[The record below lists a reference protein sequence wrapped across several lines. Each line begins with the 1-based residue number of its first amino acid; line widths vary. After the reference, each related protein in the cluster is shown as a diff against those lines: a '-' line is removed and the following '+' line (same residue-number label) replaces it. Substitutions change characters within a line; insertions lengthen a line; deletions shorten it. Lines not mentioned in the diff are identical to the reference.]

1 MGLVDTRHL
10 VFARFASVDFLLP
23 LPFSLLGLGR
33 CLYSFFLIRVLLVP
47 TRWLSSASKHSS
59 FPAVIDDADAYKF
72 PESSRR
78 STPSTRPRPRPRPSL
93 STLIPPPASF
103 LLYDSNDAAR
113 SRSSL
118 DALPNLV
125 AAPQPPLPQRPVGSQ
140 NRVRLPTPLSPPVHD
155 FNLVFD
161 HLFHPGLSPST
172 LPERPQLMADDPS
185 GDPHDVSSTPLG
197 PRPQL
202 LRPHSFRGAF
212 GGPQH
217 PFQHQH
223 QHQHQHQ
230 PQSPM
235 HYYPHAPDQMYPLL
249 SPPIYPPSSAYSM
262 MPGYGAPATSAPYT
276 YSTPGYAPWG
286 FYPPIQSPLTSTPQG
301 TYHSPSDE
309 SPSSPNPGPPQATS
323 PPQPQSPY
331 GPHSPGYS
339 PLHHPNYST
348 PTPSAPAY
356 TYSTPMYS
364 PSPPM
369 FTPQYVITLH
379 PLQSPY
385 HTGPH
390 AASAFGSQPS
400 ETGRPTDD
408 RTNSQPPIPPPLR
421 QQSSQ
426 SAGQT
431 FRQQQQHQR
440 QAATPPSG
448 SWWFP
453 PGYAVPSVYPGVPNV
468 DPYARQFQVPPHGAA
483 PPVSSQA
490 PPQLR
495 QDPPSAPT
503 GQLSLSIGSPSGA
516 SALSPQAPRF
526 PPLAQSP
533 SFRPPSVSSSPFAA
547 APIPLRRVNPNPAT
561 RSEWVLWCGNVP
573 NDATEE
579 ELLRFF
585 RQIDSQPPPET
596 SLNMGECGTST
607 GVAPAASGGNNIL
620 PARPS
625 TASSGSAATAA
636 TSSVASVFLIARSNC
651 AFINFTSAEALH
663 KAVQKF
669 NGKPLRKG
677 GRCPR
682 LVCRIRRRED
692 DLRAGVGG
700 QRGTGIHIQWVKDM
714 ARRQESTEA
723 HRWVDDPP
731 TSPSTHLGPESS
743 ASAGDPSPPRVQ
755 RAEDEG
761 LVKERPGPMPIQSGD
776 SGKSQSTTSSLLD
789 KHFPKR
795 YFILKSLTQVS
806 HALSF
811 SLDG

>member
-1 MGLVDTRHL
+1 VSACIRTYSPVLASSSSCHSGCWARSFLFFVPLVRIH
-10 VFARFASVDFLLP
+10 P
-23 LPFSLLGLGR
+23 LF
-33 CLYSFFLIRVLLVP
+33 
-47 TRWLSSASKHSS
+47 SASKHSA
-59 FPAVIDDADAYKF
+59 FLAAIDDADAYKF
-72 PESSRR
+72 LESPRR
-78 STPSTRPRPRPRPSL
+78 STPSTQPRSRPRPSL
-93 STLIPPPASF
+93 STLIPPPTAF
-103 LLYDSNDAAR
+103 LLYDSNDATR

-125 AAPQPPLPQRPVGSQ
+125 APPQAPLPQHPVGPH
-140 NRVRLPTPLSPPVHD
+140 NRVRLPSPISPPAHD
-155 FNLVFD
+155 FNLNFD
-161 HLFHPGLSPST
+161 HLFHPDLSLST
-172 LPERPQLMADDPS
+172 LSERPLSMADDPS
-185 GDPHDVSSTPLG
+185 GDPHDVSNTPLG
-197 PRPQL
+197 PHPPQP
-202 LRPHSFRGAF
+202 RPHSFRGGF
-212 GGPQH
+212 GGSQP
-217 PFQHQH
+217 PFQHQYQH
-223 QHQHQHQ
+223 QHLHQHQ

-235 HYYPHAPDQMYPLL
+235 HYYPHTSDQVYTLP
-249 SPPIYPPSSAYSM
+249 SPPPYPPSSTYSM
-262 MPGYGAPATSAPYT
+262 MPGYGAPATSVPYT
-276 YSTPGYAPWG
+276 YPTPGYAPWG

-309 SPSSPNPGPPQATS
+309 SPSSPNPGPPQATP

-331 GPHSPGYS
+331 GTHSPGYS
-339 PLHHPNYST
+339 PLHHPNYSA

-369 FTPQYVITLH
+369 FNPQYVITLH

-390 AASAFGSQPS
+390 ATSVFGAQPS

-408 RTNSQPPIPPPLR
+408 RTNSQPPRPPLLR
-421 QQSSQ
+421 QQASQ
-426 SAGQT
+426 SVGQT
-431 FRQQQQHQR
+431 LQQQQH
-440 QAATPPSG
+440 AATPSSG

-453 PGYAVPSVYPGVPNV
+453 PGYAVPSAYPGLPNA
-468 DPYARQFQVPPHGAA
+468 DLYAQRIQVPPHGAA

-490 PPQLR
+490 PPQLP
-495 QDPPSAPT
+495 QDPPPAPS

-516 SALSPQAPRF
+516 SALSPQALRL
-526 PPLAQSP
+526 PPLVSSP
-533 SFRPPSVSSSPFAA
+533 SFRPASASSSSFTA
-547 APIPLRRVNPNPAT
+547 APTPLRRFNPNPAT

-585 RQIDSQPPPET
+585 RQIDSQSPQET
-596 SLNMGECGTST
+596 SVNVGERVTSID
-607 GVAPAASGGNNIL
+607 VALAASGGNNTL

-625 TASSGSAATAA
+625 TASSGSAATAT

-651 AFINFTSAEALH
+651 AFINFTSKEALH

-677 GRCPR
+677 GKCPR

-700 QRGTGIHIQWVKDM
+700 QRGTGIHVQWVKEM
-714 ARRQESTEA
+714 ARRQESAEA
-723 HRWVDDPP
+723 RRWVEDPP

-743 ASAGDPSPPRVQ
+743 TSAGDPSPRAQ
-755 RAEDEG
+755 RAEEEG
-761 LVKERPGPMPIQSGD
+761 PTKERPAPVPIQSSD
-776 SGKSQSTTSSLLD
+776 SGKSQSTTSSLLG

-806 HALSF
+806 HAISF
-811 SLDG
+811 ASLFSMTDHGFLPRTV